1 MGIRKEVEATKE
13 IKQYYFMQI
22 ERLHERFSI
31 EWLCELF
38 GVSRSGYYKWKKRGS
53 VPNRYKR
60 TQQILDEEILQLH
73 NEHPNSGYR
82 ALNARLRMKTG
93 WIVCDLSVLHSMQRL
108 RIRARGRKTKPASSV
123 GTEHTKFPN
132 ILNRQFHA
140 DKPLCRIVTDITQFY
155 YHKQKYYFICYLDL
169 FNNEI
174 LEWNVGTD
182 ESMRL
187 VLPPLRR
194 LLERKQMS
202 NDCPMLLHSDQG
214 SQYSSAG
221 YHSLLKLYNVT
232 QSMSRAGTPHDN
244 AVMESIFGWF
254 KEFLRVEYLNR
265 SVEPIQQLLEK
276 AVFEFNHFRPS
287 HKLNYKSPIQFRNEQ
302 GFG

>member
-1 MGIRKEVEATKE
+1 MRPTKEV
-13 IKQYYFMQI
+13 KQYYFSQI
-22 ERLHERFSI
+22 DRLRRKFSV

-38 GVSRSGYYKWKKRGS
+38 GVSRSGYYKWRKRGETLNQYQLS
-53 VPNRYKR
+53 
-60 TQQILDEEILQLH
+60 QQLLDKEISILH
-73 NEHPNSGYR
+73 NEHPSSGYR

-93 WIVCDLSVLHSMQRL
+93 WIVCNLSVLRSMQRL
-108 RIRARGRKTKPASSV
+108 HIRAKTRKTRPAPTV
-123 GTEHTKFPN
+123 GTENIRFPN
-132 ILNRQFHA
+132 ILNRRFGAEQ
-140 DKPLCRIVTDITQFY
+140 PLSRIVTDITQFK
-155 YHKQKYYFICYLDL
+155 YHNQVYHFICYLDL
-169 FNNEI
+169 YNNEI
-174 LEWNVGTD
+174 LEWNVRTD
-182 ESMRL
+182 ETMQL

-194 LLERKQMS
+194 LLKRKRMS

-254 KEFLRVEYLNR
+254 KEFLRAEYLSR
-265 SVEPIQQLLEK
+265 SDEPIHQILEK

-287 HKLNYKSPIQFRNEQ
+287 YKLHYKSPVQFRIEQ

>member
-1 MGIRKEVEATKE
+1 MRPTKEV
-13 IKQYYFMQI
+13 KQYYFSQI
-22 ERLHERFSI
+22 DRLRRKFSV

-38 GVSRSGYYKWKKRGS
+38 GVSRSGYYKWRKRGETLNQYQLS
-53 VPNRYKR
+53 
-60 TQQILDEEILQLH
+60 QQLLDEEISILH
-73 NEHPNSGYR
+73 NEHPSSGYR

-93 WIVCDLSVLHSMQRL
+93 WIVCNLSVLRSMQRL
-108 RIRARGRKTKPASSV
+108 HIRAKTRKTRPAPTV
-123 GTEHTKFPN
+123 GTENIRFPN
-132 ILNRQFHA
+132 ILNRRFGAEQ
-140 DKPLCRIVTDITQFY
+140 PLSRIVTDITQFR
-155 YHKQKYYFICYLDL
+155 YHKQVYHFICYLDL
-169 FNNEI
+169 YNNEI
-174 LEWNVGTD
+174 LEWNVRTD
-182 ESMRL
+182 ETMQL

-194 LLERKQMS
+194 LLKRKRMS

-254 KEFLRVEYLNR
+254 KEFLRAEYLSR
-265 SVEPIQQLLEK
+265 SDEPIHQLLEK

-287 HKLNYKSPIQFRNEQ
+287 YKLHYKSPVQFRIEQ